1 MNTIILN
8 LFFKMNIIFT
18 NIIYIYGF
26 VNSGDNL
33 YKHNTN
39 NNNNH
44 NYNYNHDNDDNNV
57 NNEKDRHVS
66 NKTIKIMGNI
76 CIIIVIIVLILIFG
90 FLINVF
96 FGELCLRPC
105 IRKIKYYWNRNRNR
119 NRNYYDD
126 YENDDN
132 DTDNDDANY
141 ENNTINNN
149 INYSI
154 ININDLLIKYNNS
167 DNSDNKESCSICIE
181 EFKNDTDNKI
191 ILKLKCEHLF
201 HKECLDPW
209 LNTNKSCPLCRI
221 KLEIV

>member
-1 MNTIILN
+1 
-8 LFFKMNIIFT
+8 MNIIFT

-33 YKHNTN
+33 YKHNTH

-76 CIIIVIIVLILIFG
+76 CIIIVIIVLISIFG
-90 FLINVF
+90 FLIHVF

-119 NRNYYDD
+119 NYYDD
-126 YENDDN
+126 YENDDY
-132 DTDNDDANY
+132 DNDNDNDNANY

-154 ININDLLIKYNNS
+154 ININDLILKSNGNGNGTGTENENSKNN
-167 DNSDNKESCSICIE
+167 ESCSICID

-191 ILKLKCEHLF
+191 ILKLKCDHLF

-209 LNTNKSCPLCRI
+209 LITNKSCPLCRI
-221 KLEIV
+221 KLDIV

>member
-33 YKHNTN
+33 YKHNTH
-39 NNNNH
+39 NH
-44 NYNYNHDNDDNNV
+44 NYNYNDENNV
-57 NNEKDRHVS
+57 NNVDKDRHVS

-96 FGELCLRPC
+96 CGELYIKPC

-119 NRNYYDD
+119 NRNYYYDD
-126 YENDDN
+126 DDDDNDNDDN
-132 DTDNDDANY
+132 DDDDDDAD
-141 ENNTINNN
+141 E
-149 INYSI
+149 
-154 ININDLLIKYNNS
+154 
-167 DNSDNKESCSICIE
+167 
-181 EFKNDTDNKI
+181 
-191 ILKLKCEHLF
+191 
-201 HKECLDPW
+201 
-209 LNTNKSCPLCRI
+209 
-221 KLEIV
+221 